1 MLYSNPLARDHG
13 KIILITQPPD
23 GVPSEN
29 FFCHEMNAVDLG
41 SAQSG
46 RQVMSIL
53 YITNASSN
61 TTWYETM
68 ASNPP
73 GKVLR
78 VEDSLATLHRKIK
91 LLDYLHQLDQA
102 SSDGELLQVG
112 RISGRVARAR

>member
-23 GVPSEN
+23 EVPSEN

-78 VEDSLATLHRKIK
+78 VEDSHATLHTKIK